1 MTNITPII
9 TGILAL
15 LSTILTIVV
24 IPYIKQKTTTTQQ
37 EQIAAVI
44 KTAVYAAEQLFK
56 GTGRG
61 QEKKEYVVNY
71 LHSLGIEV
79 DIDDIT
85 DNLNVL
91 IEATVK
97 EMNGGK

>member
-1 MTNITPII
+1 MTDITPII
-9 TGILAL
+9 TAVIAL
-15 LSTILTIVV
+15 VSVILTIVV
-24 IPYIKQKTTTTQQ
+24 IPYLKTKTTATQQ
-37 EQIAAVI
+37 AEIVALI

-61 QEKKEYVVNY
+61 EEKKNYVVNY

-79 DIDDIT
+79 DIEDVT
-85 DNLNVL
+85 DNMNVL

-97 EMNGGK
+97 ELNK

>member
-1 MTNITPII
+1 MTDITPII
-9 TGILAL
+9 TAVIAL
-15 LSTILTIVV
+15 VSVILTIVV
-24 IPYIKQKTTTTQQ
+24 IPYLKTKTTATQQ
-37 EQIAAVI
+37 AEIVALI

-61 QEKKEYVVNY
+61 EEKKNYVVNY

-79 DIDDIT
+79 DVEDVT
-85 DNLNVL
+85 DNMNVL

-97 EMNGGK
+97 ELNK